1 MKTLSESLVKDRII
15 PPMNFSSWR
24 TERLILDPIDRRLLK
39 KINAWDEI
47 VSILTSADVVALS
60 AFCLVGLLTSLVVLL
75 AFPGFAEIVEMLQ
88 RI

>member
-15 PPMNFSSWR
+15 PTMNFSNWR

-47 VSILTSADVVALS
+47 VSILTGADVVALS
-60 AFCLVGLLTSLVVLL
+60 AFCLAGLLTSLVVLL
-75 AFPGFAEIVEMLQ
+75 AFPGFAEIVEML
-88 RI
+88 